1 MTAMPARK
9 KVRKAVI
16 PVAGLG
22 TRFLPATKS
31 QPKEMLTLVDKPLIQ
46 YAVEEAAASG
56 IEEIILV
63 MGPGKDAIEDHFGSN
78 PELERGLLAR
88 GKRAE
93 ARAVRGVAQLAN
105 VVSVRQKKPLGL
117 GHAIGCARALVG
129 NEPFAVLLP
138 DEVIDARVPCTQQL
152 LAVHARR
159 GGCVVAT
166 QRVGRAEISNYGV
179 MKVEQQGERL
189 FRVRGLVEKPT
200 PSRAP
205 SPYAVVGRYILE
217 PEIFA
222 LLEKTAPGRDGEI
235 QLTDALARYA
245 AEKPMYAV
253 AFRGERFDAGNK
265 AGLLRATLHF
275 ALKHP
280 ELERTIRRFMKDLR
294 GSVKKRRQT

>member
-1 MTAMPARK
+1 MTAMPARN

-63 MGPGKDAIEDHFGSN
+63 TGPGKDAIESHFAPS
-78 PELERGLLAR
+78 PELEHELRAR

-93 ARAVRGVAQLAN
+93 ARAVRAVSRLAN

-138 DEVIDARVPCTQQL
+138 DEIIDARVPCLRQL

-166 QRVGRAEISNYGV
+166 QRVRRAEISSYGV
-179 MKVEQQGERL
+179 MKVERLEKRL

-205 SPYAVVGRYILE
+205 SLYAVVGRYILE
-217 PEIFA
+217 PEIFK
-222 LLEKTAPGRDGEI
+222 LLEKTPPGRGGEI
-235 QLTDALARYA
+235 QLTDALARFA

-253 AFRGERFDAGNK
+253 AFEGERFDAGNK
-265 AGLLRATLHF
+265 AGLLEATLHF
-275 ALKHP
+275 AGKHP
-280 ELERTIRRFMKDLR
+280 ELGRVLRRYMRK
-294 GSVKKRRQT
+294 S

>member
-1 MTAMPARK
+1 MPARN

-31 QPKEMLTLVDKPLIQ
+31 QPKEMLTLVDRPLIQ

-56 IEEIILV
+56 IDEIILV
-63 MGPGKDAIEDHFGSN
+63 TGPGKDAIEDHFDSN
-78 PELERGLLAR
+78 PELERELMAR

-93 ARAVRGVAQLAN
+93 ARAVRAVSQLAN

-117 GHAIGCARALVG
+117 GHAIGCARELVG
-129 NEPFAVLLP
+129 DEPFAVLLP
-138 DEVIDARVPCTQQL
+138 DEIIDARVPCIQQL

-166 QRVGRAEISNYGV
+166 QRVPRAEISRYGV
-179 MKVEQQGERL
+179 MKVERLEKRL

-200 PSRAP
+200 PRRAP
-205 SPYAVVGRYILE
+205 STYAVVGRYILE
-217 PEIFA
+217 PEIFDLIA
-222 LLEKTAPGRDGEI
+222 RTRPGRGGEI

-253 AFRGERFDAGNK
+253 AFEGKRFDAGNK
-265 AGLLRATLHF
+265 AGFLAATLHF
-275 ALKHP
+275 AGKHP
-280 ELERTIRRFMKDLR
+280 ELRRVLR
-294 GSVKKRRQT
+294 RYMRKS

>member
-1 MTAMPARK
+1 MRMARH
-9 KVRKAVI
+9 VRKAVI

-46 YAVEEAAASG
+46 YAVEEAVASG

-63 MGPGKDAIEDHFGSN
+63 TGPGKDSIEDHFDFN
-78 PELERGLLAR
+78 PELERELLSR
-88 GKRAE
+88 GKKAE
-93 ARAVRGVAQLAN
+93 AQAVRQVAQLAN

-117 GHAIGCARALVG
+117 GHAVGCARALVG

-138 DEVIDARVPCTQQL
+138 DEVIDASVPCTRQL
-152 LAVHARR
+152 LDVHARL

-166 QRVGRAEISNYGV
+166 RRVRRSEISGYGV
-179 MKVEQQGERL
+179 MKVEPVKGKRL

-205 SPYAVVGRYILE
+205 SPYAIVGRYILE
-217 PEIFA
+217 PKIFDLIA
-222 LLEKTAPGRDGEI
+222 RTPPGRGGEI
-235 QLTDALARYA
+235 QLTDALARFA
-245 AEKPMYAV
+245 AAQPLYAV
-253 AFRGERFDAGNK
+253 AFIGRRFDAGSK
-265 AGLLRATLHF
+265 AGFLEATLHF

-280 ELERTIRRFMKDLR
+280 ELGRAVRSFLKNL
-294 GSVKKRRQT
+294 KK

>member
-1 MTAMPARK
+1 MRMARH
-9 KVRKAVI
+9 VRKAVI

-46 YAVEEAAASG
+46 YAVEEAVASG

-63 MGPGKDAIEDHFGSN
+63 TGPGKDSIEDHFDFN
-78 PELERGLLAR
+78 PELERELLLR
-88 GKRAE
+88 GKKAE
-93 ARAVRGVAQLAN
+93 AQAVRQVAQLAN

-117 GHAIGCARALVG
+117 GHAVGCARALVG

-138 DEVIDARVPCTQQL
+138 DEVIDAPVPCTRQL
-152 LAVHARR
+152 LDVHERL

-166 QRVGRAEISNYGV
+166 RRVLRSEISSYGV
-179 MKVEQQGERL
+179 MKVEPVKGKRL

-205 SPYAVVGRYILE
+205 SPYAIVGRYILE
-217 PEIFA
+217 PKIFDLIA
-222 LLEKTAPGRDGEI
+222 RTPPGRGGEI
-235 QLTDALARYA
+235 QLTDALALFA
-245 AEKPMYAV
+245 AAQPLYAV
-253 AFRGERFDAGNK
+253 AFDGRRFDAGNR
-265 AGLLRATLHF
+265 AGFLEATLHF

-280 ELERTIRRFMKDLR
+280 ELGRALR
-294 GSVKKRRQT
+294 SFLKNLKK

>member
-1 MTAMPARK
+1 MPARK
-9 KVRKAVI
+9 RVRKAVI

-63 MGPGKDAIEDHFGSN
+63 TGPGKDAIEGHFASH
-78 PELERGLLAR
+78 PELERKLRAR

-93 ARAVRGVAQLAN
+93 AQAVREVSQLAN

-138 DEVIDARVPCTQQL
+138 DEILDARVPCIKQL

-166 QRVGRAEISNYGV
+166 QRVRRAEISSYGV
-179 MKVEQQGERL
+179 MKVEAMNQRL
-189 FRVRGLVEKPT
+189 FRVRGLVEKPK
-200 PSRAP
+200 PDRAP
-205 SPYAVVGRYILE
+205 SLYAVVGRYILE
-217 PEIFA
+217 PEIFT

-253 AFRGERFDAGNK
+253 AFRGQRFDAGSK
-265 AGLLRATLHF
+265 AGFLRATLHF

-280 ELERTIRRFMKDLR
+280 ELESAVRAYL
-294 GSVKKRRQT
+294 KKTM

>member
-1 MTAMPARK
+1 MTAMPAAN

-46 YAVEEAAASG
+46 YAVEEAVASG

-63 MGPGKDAIEDHFGSN
+63 TGPGKDSIEDHFDFN
-78 PELERGLLAR
+78 PELERGLLLC
-88 GKRAE
+88 GKKAE
-93 ARAVRGVAQLAN
+93 AQAVRQVAQLAN

-117 GHAIGCARALVG
+117 GHAVGCARALVG

-138 DEVIDARVPCTQQL
+138 DEVIDARVPCTRQL
-152 LAVHARR
+152 LDVHARH

-166 QRVGRAEISNYGV
+166 QRVRGAEISNYGV
-179 MKVEQQGERL
+179 LKVEPLTGGRL
-189 FRVRGLVEKPT
+189 FRVRGLVEKPK
-200 PSRAP
+200 PNRAP

-217 PEIFA
+217 PEIFDI
-222 LLEKTAPGRDGEI
+222 LERTSPGRGGEI
-235 QLTDALARYA
+235 QLTDALARFA
-245 AEKPMYAV
+245 ALQPLYAV
-253 AFRGERFDAGNK
+253 AFAGRRFDAGSK
-265 AGLLRATLHF
+265 AGFLEATLHF

-280 ELERTIRRFMKDLR
+280 ELGRTLRRFMKDL
-294 GSVKKRRQT
+294 KTPRRRR

>member
-1 MTAMPARK
+1 MPARN

-31 QPKEMLTLVDKPLIQ
+31 QPKEMLTLVDRPLIQ

-56 IEEIILV
+56 IDEIILV
-63 MGPGKDAIEDHFGSN
+63 TGPGKDAIEDHFDSN
-78 PELERGLLAR
+78 PELERELMAR

-93 ARAVRGVAQLAN
+93 ARAVRAVSQLAN

-117 GHAIGCARALVG
+117 GHAIGCARELVG
-129 NEPFAVLLP
+129 DEPFAVLLP
-138 DEVIDARVPCTQQL
+138 DEIIDARVPCTQQL
-152 LAVHARR
+152 LAVHAQR

-166 QRVGRAEISNYGV
+166 QRVRRAEISSYGV
-179 MKVEQQGERL
+179 MKIERLERRL

-200 PSRAP
+200 PRRAP
-205 SPYAVVGRYILE
+205 STYAVVGRYVLE
-217 PEIFA
+217 PEIFDLIA
-222 LLEKTAPGRDGEI
+222 RTKPGRGGEI

-253 AFRGERFDAGNK
+253 AFDGERFDAGNK
-265 AGLLRATLHF
+265 AGFLAATLYF
-275 ALKHP
+275 AGKHP
-280 ELERTIRRFMKDLR
+280 ELRRVLR
-294 GSVKKRRQT
+294 RYLRKS